1 VALLRAIGHVLH
13 KVDVA
18 ENSAMAEAVGEAW
31 ERWKRYPRQ
40 HSIFWTFIDQER
52 NNILKEYAVGYSK
65 GPVLVVVEDEE
76 FELDEGLFAPL
87 VDGPNEGQDIRDVY
101 FDALSWWERE
111 LALID
116 EAAQKKE
123 AEAITCQIRPK

>member
-1 VALLRAIGHVLH
+1 
-13 KVDVA
+13 
-18 ENSAMAEAVGEAW
+18 MAEAVAEAW
-31 ERWKRYPRQ
+31 ERWKRYPHQ

-52 NNILKEYAVGYSK
+52 NNILKEYAVGYSE

-87 VDGPNEGQDIRDVY
+87 VDGTNEGQDIRDVY
-101 FDALSWWERE
+101 FGALSWWERE

-116 EAAQKKE
+116 EAATKE
-123 AEAITCQIRPK
+123 RS